1 MGGRARRKSGRATSG
16 SGGGST
22 AARPGVAY
30 ELAGELLATLARAGV
45 GGATAVWAL
54 FPLVAYVV
62 HKARERGGGPR
73 AVAEVAE
80 ELLRGAAVTGAREVA
95 QFAAAL
101 AERYGGLRPLRE
113 AAEVV
118 GRLGPHALE
127 EALKAIA
134 KRPEVAAKYDVLGA
148 AFELAVGREARSR
161 LGQYFTHENVA
172 LAMREIAWAR
182 LKAAGADPA
191 KAKVY
196 DPCAGS
202 ARLLIRW
209 SEGAGG
215 AAAVYATD
223 VSEEVAALAAANL
236 AIHTN
241 GGRAARADALNHF
254 GPVVNLRAASRLARA
269 LLEGRLP
276 AEVPEGARRFA
287 EALLRGLERRSVEVD
302 VSSDWYMD
310 FVEAVRLLWSA
321 GAEGVPGL
329 KELAPLAD
337 PPPVVYLMKR
347 VWKEV
352 RGGFDLVLTNPPM
365 GAAVADRYVLAQYSL
380 SQYAWIRGMGAKELE
395 RLAEAV
401 GARPDPEDLAGRLG
415 REWASP
421 GDYGGYACRLEL
433 RDPELGW
440 SYSVYYDA
448 SLEPV
453 LLRGKLPVQ
462 ALLLEQFLRVVRVGG
477 GVLTVIDDGTL
488 SNPGQEWGRRF
499 LFTRSPAPVKARV
512 NAVVGLPPGAFRYA
526 GAGIS
531 ASLLFYERVAEIPDD
546 YEFFV
551 AQAEYVGYDGDGR
564 PMKENDLPLIVAEY
578 MSWVGER
585 PDFYEQ
591 CLEEWRNERSCN
603 WWERALGVQAA
614 VAPAGAPSR
623 TEAQA
628 TAATA
633 GAGAQRAGPGRAGA
647 DAPGR
652 RRQATL
658 DAFF

>member
-1 MGGRARRKSGRATSG
+1 MGRKAGRKSGGATGGPGNSGTAAG
-16 SGGGST
+16 SG
-22 AARPGVAY
+22 AAY
-30 ELAGELLATLARAGV
+30 ELAGELLSALARAGV

-54 FPLVAYVV
+54 LPLVAYVV

-73 AVAEVAE
+73 AVAEAAE
-80 ELLRGAAVTGAREVA
+80 ELLRGAAVAGAREA
-95 QFAAAL
+95 MRFAAAL
-101 AERYGGLRPLRE
+101 AERYGGLRPLAE
-113 AAEVV
+113 AAKAVETLSP
-118 GRLGPHALE
+118 RALE
-127 EALKAIA
+127 EVLRALA

-182 LKAAGADPA
+182 LKASGADPA
-191 KAKVY
+191 KARVY

-209 SEGAGG
+209 SERAGG

-223 VSEEVAALAAANL
+223 VSEEMAALAVANL
-236 AIHTN
+236 AIHAN

-287 EALLRGLERRSVEVD
+287 ETLLRGLERRSVEVD
-302 VSSDWYMD
+302 VSSDGYAD
-310 FVEAVRLLWSA
+310 FVETVRLLWSA

-337 PPPVVYLMKR
+337 PPPTAYLMKR
-347 VWKEV
+347 AWKEA
-352 RGGFDLVLTNPPM
+352 REGFDLVLANPPM

-395 RLAEAV
+395 RLAETV

-421 GDYGGYACRLEL
+421 EDFGGYAYQLEL
-433 RDPELGW
+433 KDPELGW
-440 SYSVYYDA
+440 SYAVYYDA
-448 SLEPV
+448 ALEPI
-453 LLRGKLPVQ
+453 LLRGKVPVQ
-462 ALLLEQFLRVVRVGG
+462 ALLLEQFLRVVKLGG

-488 SNPGQEWGRRF
+488 SNPGQEWARRL
-499 LFTRSPAPVKARV
+499 LFTESPAPVKARV
-512 NAVVGLPPGAFRYA
+512 NAVIGLPPGAFRHA

-531 ASLLFYERVAEIPDD
+531 ASLLFCERVAEVPDD

-564 PMKENDLPLIVAEY
+564 PVKENDLPLIVAEY
-578 MSWVGER
+578 MNWVGER
-585 PDFYEQ
+585 PDFYER
-591 CLEEWRNERSCN
+591 CLEEWREARSCS
-603 WWERALGVQAA
+603 WWERAFGVQA
-614 VAPAGAPSR
+614 PAGSPGRA
-623 TEAQA
+623 EARA
-628 TAATA
+628 TAAPA
-633 GAGAQRAGPGRAGA
+633 EAAAPGEGVNGA
-647 DAPGR
+647 DTSASRRGR
-652 RRQATL
+652 QVTL